1 MGSRDDTVV
10 HHYEAVQEEDRIS
23 SGLSQLELFRVQEVL
38 RRHLPDPPASVLD
51 VGGATGVHARWLA
64 ENGYRVRIIDLTP
77 RHVQKANDDLA
88 DLQVVAEV
96 GDARDLN
103 AADDSFDV
111 VLIFGPLYHLTE
123 RADRIAAL
131 RQASRVARPAGLIAV
146 AAVNRFAS
154 LFDGLS
160 RKFVFDPAF
169 VKVVDQDLHTGQHRN
184 PEEQPHW
191 WTTAF
196 FHHPDQLRAEAEEA
210 GLTIHELV
218 GVEGLAGYLPQL
230 ADNWQNPPDRER
242 ILWAARVVE
251 SEPSLLGLSPHLLLI
266 AKAPIS

>member
-1 MGSRDDTVV
+1 MGSPDDTIV
-10 HHYEAVQEEDRIS
+10 HHYEAVQEEDRIAH
-23 SGLSQLELFRVQEVL
+23 GLAQVELLRVQEVL

-64 ENGYRVRIIDLTP
+64 EDGYRVRIIDLTP
-77 RHVQKANDDLA
+77 RHVEKANDELA
-88 DLQVVAEV
+88 GLPVVAEV

-103 AADDSFDV
+103 LADDSFDV

-123 RADRIAAL
+123 HEDRIAAL
-131 RQASRVARPAGLIAV
+131 RQASRVVRPGGLV
-146 AAVNRFAS
+146 AAAAINRFAS

-160 RKFVFDPAF
+160 RKLLFDPAF
-169 VKVVDQDLHTGQHRN
+169 VRVVDQDLHTGQHRN

-196 FHHPDQLRAEAEEA
+196 FHHPDQLRAEVEDA
-210 GLTIHELV
+210 GLVIHELV
-218 GVEGLAGYLPQL
+218 GVEGLAPYLPQL
-230 ADNWQNPPDRER
+230 AANWQNAADRER

-266 AKAPIS
+266 ARAPVA